1 MIELSEKKLFLI
13 IFPHI
18 EKTLKPILKMAEEI
32 INRIASSK
40 LKTFDLEEIYPDGK
54 RVSFDIKGWLF
65 EEIILKEKDFR
76 ASVKSHDWSQY
87 KNCFVAITCSADAI
101 VPSWSFMLIAAEITP
116 FANKVVVGD
125 LELLETVL
133 YQELLNFID
142 LRDFTDCPVIIKG
155 CAEKP
160 IPSSAFAFLIA
171 KLQPIAK
178 SIMFGEACS
187 TVPLYKAKK

>member
-54 RVSFDIKGWLF
+54 RVLFDIKGWLF

-101 VPSWSFMLIAAEITP
+101 VPSWAFMLIAAEITP

-133 YQELLNFID
+133 YQELLNFVD
-142 LRDFTDCPVIIKG
+142 LRNFTDCPVIIKG

-160 IPSSAFAFLIA
+160 IPNSAFAFLIA